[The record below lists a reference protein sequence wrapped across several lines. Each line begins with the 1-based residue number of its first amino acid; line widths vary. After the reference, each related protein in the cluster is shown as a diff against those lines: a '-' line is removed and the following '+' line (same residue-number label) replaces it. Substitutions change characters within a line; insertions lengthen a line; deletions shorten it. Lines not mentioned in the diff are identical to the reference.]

1 MEPRQQPASSGTGSA
16 AIQALFIHQGIR
28 ALTMQLMKLW
38 VDHWKCLLQ
47 KCTKVNHYTQM
58 YNQLFFKG
66 KKVSESATLASQFT
80 WEQV

>member
-28 ALTMQLMKLW
+28 ALTMQLMRLW

-47 KCTKVNHYTQM
+47 KCTKVNHYTQICITN
-58 YNQLFFKG
+58 YSLKG
-66 KKVSESATLASQFT
+66 KKFQSQ
-80 WEQV
+80 QL